1 MAGPEPE
8 PDASLLLEGK
18 AALQAHPSVEVLPP
32 AKRRRRLPLGLVQD
46 DDDGKGLHACR
57 RKDVASATGAG
68 VAWPQHAAQSQKGEH
83 TPSGGTGLYFT
94 EDGKNGKNCTMR
106 MNEHARSTR

>member
-8 PDASLLLEGK
+8 PDAGVLLEGE
-18 AALQAHPSVEVLPP
+18 AALQAYPSVEVLPP
-32 AKRRRRLPLGLVQD
+32 TRRRLPLGRVQD

-83 TPSGGTGLYFT
+83 TPSGGTGTFT
-94 EDGKNGKNCTMR
+94 LLR
-106 MNEHARSTR
+106 MERIVQ